1 MTRLQPLPTVSIVL
15 EWETGE
21 ESGGSRARLCLREIN
36 RQIREAS
43 HLFAAPPELILVHD
57 PSPAARAAAAEAA
70 SGLSWAGRFEVAEP
84 DHALG
89 YYAKKNFGFGR
100 SRGEI
105 VVFVDSDLAPEP
117 GWLETIA
124 APFADPARSVVVGL
138 THFET
143 RTLYERAMA
152 LFWIFE
158 ARCGE
163 ARVRPTRRLVS
174 NNIAFRRALFAA
186 LPFPDRDT
194 YRGPCSELGAKLG
207 ALGVTM
213 YEATAARAAHPAPA
227 GAGAF
232 ARRAF
237 RAGRDAAFYARLE
250 GRDGSW
256 AWFEEWRRDLGSVRR
271 RVSERSPAIGAGPD
285 ARAAGVALGAVYYSI
300 KAAGFATA
308 ERAPGG
314 TSAAAPA

>member
-1 MTRLQPLPTVSIVL
+1 MSRFRHLPTLSIVL

-21 ESGGSRARLCLREIN
+21 ESGGSRAWLCLREIN
-36 RQIREAS
+36 RQIGEAAQ
-43 HLFAAPPELILVHD
+43 LFAAPPELILVHD
-57 PSPAARAAAAEAA
+57 PSPVARATAAEAA
-70 SGLSWAGRFEVAEP
+70 SGLSWAGRFELAEP

-100 SRGEI
+100 SHGEI

-117 GWLETIA
+117 GWLEAIA
-124 APFADPARSVVVGL
+124 APFADPAKSVVVGL

-158 ARCGE
+158 TRC
-163 ARVRPTRRLVS
+163 AVASLRPTRRLVS

-194 YRGPCSELGAKLG
+194 YRGPCSELGARLG
-207 ALGVTM
+207 SLGVTM
-213 YEATAARAAHPAPA
+213 YEAPGARAAHPAPA

-250 GRDGSW
+250 GRDRPS
-256 AWFEEWRRDLGSVRR
+256 AWLDEWRGDLQSVRR
-271 RVSERSPAIGAGPD
+271 RVTARSPSIGASRV
-285 ARAAGVALGAVYYSI
+285 ARAAALTLGTVYYSI

-308 ERAPGG
+308 ERASRGASAP
-314 TSAAAPA
+314 AAA